1 MPDRFTDQP
10 SVFTTSQLRELD
22 PESEGHQA
30 MVDTCEAAVLG
41 SEVLIPLTDGSHV
54 GYIYDGQDLWHR
66 RDTKA
71 AQVLR
76 NTAQRQ
82 VVGCG

>member
-1 MPDRFTDQP
+1 MPERFTDQP
-10 SVFTTSQLRELD
+10 SVFTNSQLRELD
-22 PESEGHQA
+22 PGSEGHQL
-30 MVDTCEAAVLG
+30 MVDACVVAVLG

-54 GYIYDGQDLWHR
+54 GYIYDGSDLWHR

-82 VVGCG
+82 VVARG